1 MCHEQRH
8 ENLSEGVNQLNGSEI
23 KDGFNAF
30 LFGGWAWRFC
40 RTEEFHIGWTQSVKH
55 IFYINDVQFNNL
67 PARFDRV
74 PMYLSGLGAF
84 FFMKPVE
91 PSSPAHLLKR
101 EHKQNWISPTTNP
114 QELSGGIWGLTCFSS
129 SFMKGASRPL
139 RLWDGNWRPSQLM
152 SHALS
157 SWGWPM
163 TLVKCSNYLFF
174 VVVVDCLPLAMFE
187 IC

>member
-1 MCHEQRH
+1 MCVTNSDTRTLAKEWI
-8 ENLSEGVNQLNGSEI
+8 NLMGRKSRMDSMPS
-23 KDGFNAF
+23 F
-30 LFGGWAWRFC
+30 FGDEHDVC
-40 RTEEFHIGWTQSVKH
+40 RTEECHIGWTQSVKH
-55 IFYINDVQFNNL
+55 ICYINDVQFNNL

-139 RLWDGNWRPSQLM
+139 RLWRKLETFPIDVPCI
-152 SHALS
+152 
-157 SWGWPM
+157 
-163 TLVKCSNYLFF
+163 V
-174 VVVVDCLPLAMFE
+174 
-187 IC
+187 